1 MGACPRPHFPRAL
14 CFYCTEGS
22 PSAVGAICDRPLNLP
37 TRATTG
43 RTYDAIPPCGGA
55 ICDRPPNLP
64 TRATTGRPYDA
75 IPPCGRGDLRSPAEP
90 INTGDHRSPLRTI
103 FMNQLPKRKP
113 NRIPE
118 FDYSTPGAYFLT
130 ICTQKREPIL
140 WSSGRGDLRSPADIC
155 LSDIGN
161 IVDDEIGK
169 MNGIYANVKVDKYCI
184 MPDHIHMII
193 TISEEFPP
201 LATPP
206 NIPRIIQQFKGV
218 VTKRA
223 KRSIWQKT

>member
-1 MGACPRPHFPRAL
+1 
-14 CFYCTEGS
+14 
-22 PSAVGAICDRPLNLP
+22 
-37 TRATTG
+37 
-43 RTYDAIPPCGGA
+43 
-55 ICDRPPNLP
+55 
-64 TRATTGRPYDA
+64 
-75 IPPCGRGDLRSPAEP
+75 
-90 INTGDHRSPLRTI
+90 
-103 FMNQLPKRKP
+103 MNQLPKRKP

-223 KRSIWQKT
+223 KRSIWQKTYYDHAIRNQTDYDEVWRYIENNPLKYLLKTRNEW